1 MFYDILDKKRK
12 DILPLFESFKN
23 DFYLTGGTA
32 LALQLGHRDSI
43 DFDFFSE
50 KDFNTK
56 DLFEKLKEIFKNYK
70 IQKVQDEKNTL
81 TIIIDKDIK
90 LSFFA
95 YKYPLLNPLI
105 FEKYIRI
112 ASIEDIAC
120 MKLSAIVSRS
130 TEKDYVDLYFIL
142 QDNKFAK
149 LLELAQ
155 KKFPSLDTNLIIK
168 SLTYFDDLIE
178 EAIIFKND
186 KNVSLD
192 KIKIFLL
199 KIVKEYLED
208 MEYKAEEKK

>member
-12 DILPLFESFKN
+12 NILPLFESFKN
-23 DFYLTGGTA
+23 DFYLAGGTA

-50 KDFNTK
+50 KDFSTK
-56 DLFEKLKEIFKNYK
+56 DLFEKLKEVFKNYK

-81 TIIIDKDIK
+81 TMIIDKDIK
-90 LSFFA
+90 LSFFT
-95 YKYPLLNPLI
+95 YKYPLLNSLI
-105 FEKYIRI
+105 VEKYIGI
-112 ASIEDIAC
+112 ASLEDIAC

-142 QDNKFAK
+142 QDNKFSK

-155 KKFPSLDTNLIIK
+155 KKFSSLDTNLIIK

-199 KIVKEYLED
+199 KIVKEYLE
-208 MEYKAEEKK
+208 